1 VDGGFVL
8 IRQFELVSFIK
19 QYDPTADEDLINRA
33 YVFSMKAHGHQ
44 QRASGD
50 PYFTHPLEVAGILAR
65 LKLDT
70 ATIATA
76 LLHDTV
82 EDTLA
87 TLEEIESL
95 FGKEVAFLVDG
106 VTKLS
111 HLETLSDQAKQAEKF
126 RKLLIAMSADIRVL
140 LIKLADRLHNMET
153 LHHIPSEEKR
163 RRIAKETMDI
173 YVPLAERIGLRE
185 IKDKLEDL
193 CFAQLNPE
201 ARDSIL
207 SRLKSLRSSEVSPLE
222 PILQE
227 IQQILTEHGL
237 KAVVSGREKTPF
249 SIWCKIQLK
258 NMPFEQLSDIM
269 AFRIIVGTIPQCY
282 QTLGILHST
291 YSVVPGRFK
300 DYVSTPKQN
309 NYQSLHTSILG
320 PLQRRIE
327 VQIRTQDMHAVC
339 ELGVAAHWKY
349 KQGGGKRR
357 MDLDGQSYHW
367 IRGLLDI
374 LENASTHEE
383 FLEHTKLEMF
393 QDQVFCFSPKGDLI
407 SLPRGATPID
417 FAYAV
422 HSEIGNTCVGAKVNG
437 RTVPLRM
444 PLENGDQIEILT
456 SKSHAPSPTWER
468 FVVTGKAR
476 SSIRRFIRLRARE
489 QFVKLG
495 KSILEK
501 AFKQKN
507 LLFCENQFKDLSVFE
522 CETPEDLYAFI
533 GEGQLTLDDVM
544 DYFHPQALLTPQPKA
559 LLEGELLEVELLPSP
574 AKPPRTT
581 TQVKKTDHQGGISI
595 EGLIPGMAIHYAGCC
610 HPVPGDYIVGV
621 VVTGRGIT
629 IHTADCENLAMFKD
643 DPARLLD
650 VFWPQQPQ
658 EQKYTAR
665 IELSLINRMGALATL
680 TALIAKAGANI
691 LNLKILNRNLDFYE
705 FLIDL
710 EVQDVKNLNEIIASL
725 RMSSWVLS
733 VERRTHG

>member
-1 VDGGFVL
+1 M

-19 QYDPTADEDLINRA
+19 QYDPAADEDLINRA
-33 YVFSMKAHGHQ
+33 YVFSMKAHGQQ

-50 PYFTHPLEVAGILAR
+50 PYFTHPLEVAGILVG

-153 LHHIPSEEKR
+153 LCHIPSEEKR

-193 CFAQLNPE
+193 CFAELNPE
-201 ARDSIL
+201 ARESIL
-207 SRLKSLRSSEVSPLE
+207 SRLKFLRSSELAPLE
-222 PILQE
+222 PILEE
-227 IQQILTEHGL
+227 IQQILAEHGL
-237 KAVVSGREKTPF
+237 KVVVSGREKTPF
-249 SIWCKIQLK
+249 SIWRKMQRK

-269 AFRIIVGTIPQCY
+269 AFRIVVDTIPQCY
-282 QTLGILHST
+282 QALGILHST

-300 DYVSTPKQN
+300 DYISTPKQN
-309 NYQSLHTSILG
+309 SYQSLHTSILG

-327 VQIRTQDMHAVC
+327 VQIRTQEMHDVC

-349 KQGGGKRR
+349 KQVNGKRGGE
-357 MDLDGQSYHW
+357 LEGQSYRW

-374 LENASTHEE
+374 LENASNPEE

-407 SLPRGATPID
+407 SLPRGATSID

-437 RTVPLRM
+437 RLVPLRA
-444 PLENGDQIEILT
+444 PLENGDQVEILT
-456 SKSHAPSPTWER
+456 SKSQTPSPTWEH
-468 FVVTGKAR
+468 FVITGKAR
-476 SSIRRFIRLRARE
+476 SGIRRYVRLQQRE
-489 QFVKLG
+489 QFVQLG
-495 KSILEK
+495 KSILQK
-501 AFKQKN
+501 TFKQKH
-507 LLFCENQFKDLSVFE
+507 LPFSEKQLHDLSIFG
-522 CETPEDLYAFI
+522 CESPEDLYALI
-533 GEGQLTLDDVM
+533 GEGQLTLNEIMHV
-544 DYFHPQALLTPQPKA
+544 FFPHEHPINKI
-559 LLEGELLEVELLPSP
+559 EKLLEVEPQ
-574 AKPPRTT
+574 TT
-581 TQVKKTDHQGGISI
+581 HLVKSSSTHVRVKKTDHGSISI

-610 HPVPGDYIVGV
+610 HPIPGDHIVGV
-621 VVTGRGIT
+621 VVTGRGVT
-629 IHTADCENLAMFKD
+629 VHTADCENLGMFKD
-643 DPARLLD
+643 NPMRLLD
-650 VFWPQQPQ
+650 VFWPSRLH

-665 IELSLINRMGALATL
+665 IDLSLINKTGALATL
-680 TALIAKAGANI
+680 TTLIARAGANI
-691 LNLKILNRNLDFYE
+691 LNLKIQNRTFDFYE
-705 FLIDL
+705 FLVDL